1 MLDLIEN
8 IRNTALPIEKDN
20 SNILSKYL
28 DIMEKS
34 IEAYDFNDIES
45 KLKFPIHDFQN
56 IFQGYSRIGMSR
68 LLNVM
73 AVLIHNNCIN
83 GKYDFWVSL
92 LKTVFIDITDK
103 VDKSGVEFLIL
114 ELCSTLIYGRNFM
127 KDEDYSECINY
138 LIEINPYEKYDST
151 LKRKKPEDLHN
162 FCMYGICA
170 EYLRGYLTGINTEEF
185 IISHWKVQKN
195 KFDEEGRYMDPDC
208 PMVYD
213 ITSRYRLAFMLYMGY
228 SGAVVKEMKDVLMMG
243 APGLLYQISSDFKF
257 PYGGRSNQ
265 FNFNES
271 LVASMCEF
279 YADEFYKLGDI
290 KVAGAFSHCAVK
302 SMEGLDRWLK
312 ILPAR
317 HIKNLFPIDSNYG
330 IDSYGTYERY
340 MGTMGTF
347 LTGAVNF
354 HNEKICPFTT
364 PTQTG
369 GYVYETGENFHKL
382 FASCGGYSME
392 LEKNADNKHDATGLG
407 RIHFSG
413 APIEIAL
420 SMPFASHPKY
430 LLGDYSNNK
439 GRALGAFWFIDGE
452 KEYLAEMV
460 CAVTMTIL
468 NEVREEIE
476 FSVKYLVDGRGAI
489 TENYT
494 ISKMGISIKA
504 ECDFAEIS
512 YCVPI
517 LHFNGESKSVVILQ
531 KDSCEVHLGSWV
543 YKTCWE
549 EELETEFCD
558 YKLYNRNGEYRELN
572 IKSNRKRIAINLSI
586 KGAGNE

>member
-1 MLDLIEN
+1 MLDLIKN
-8 IRNTALPIEKDN
+8 IHNNAVPIDKDD
-20 SNILSKYL
+20 SNVLSKYL

-34 IEAYDFNDIES
+34 IEAYDFSDIES
-45 KLKFPIHDFQN
+45 KLNFPIHDFQN
-56 IFQGYSRIGMSR
+56 IFIGYSRIGMSR

-73 AVLIHNNCIN
+73 AILIHNKRIN
-83 GKYDFWVSL
+83 GQYDFWVSL
-92 LKTVFIDITDK
+92 LKTVFIDIADK
-103 VDKSGVEFLIL
+103 INKSGGAFLIL
-114 ELCSTLIYGRNFM
+114 ELCSALIYGRNLM
-127 KDEDYSECINY
+127 KDEGSSDCIQY
-138 LIEINPYEKYDST
+138 LNEINPYEKYDST

-185 IISHWKVQKN
+185 IISHWKIQKD

-213 ITSRYRLAFMLYMGY
+213 ITSRYRLALMLYMGY
-228 SGAVVKEMKDVLMMG
+228 SGAVAKEMKKVLMKG
-243 APGLLYQISSDFKF
+243 APGLLYQMSSDFKF

-265 FNFNES
+265 FNFNEA

-279 YADEFYKLGDI
+279 YANEFYELGDI
-290 KVAGAFSHCAVK
+290 KIAGAFSYCAVK
-302 SMEGLDRWLK
+302 SMQGLDRWLG

-317 HIKNLFPIDSNYG
+317 HIKNLFSIDSNYG

-347 LTGAVNF
+347 LTGAIKF
-354 HNEKICPFTT
+354 HNNKIGPFTT
-364 PTQTG
+364 PAKTG
-369 GYVYETGENFHKL
+369 GFVYETGENFHKL
-382 FASCGGYSME
+382 FASCGGYSIE
-392 LEKNADNKHDATGLG
+392 LEKNADNKHDSTGLG

-430 LLGDYSNNK
+430 LLGDYNNNK
-439 GRALGAFWFIDGE
+439 GRALGTFWFIDGD
-452 KEYLAEMV
+452 KKYLAEKGSV
-460 CAVTMTIL
+460 IETTII
-468 NEVREEIE
+468 NESSEKVE
-476 FSVKYLVDGRGAI
+476 FSVKYFVKDSGYI
-489 TENYT
+489 IENYA
-494 ISKMGISIKA
+494 ISKAGVNIKA
-504 ECDFAEIS
+504 ECNFADIS

-531 KDSCEVHLGSWV
+531 KDNCDVCLGSWV

-549 EELETEFCD
+549 DDLETEFCD
-558 YKLYNRNGEYRELN
+558 YKLYNRNGVYKELN
-572 IKSNRKRIAINLSI
+572 IKNNKRSISINLSI
-586 KGAGNE
+586 EGAVNE